1 MYVEYVF
8 KIRQVSKLLHG
19 LIQSLLITGLLT
31 ASGGLALSQPE
42 SHNSIANASVPGCSP
57 AAYSNAKTSK
67 YILPFEPGAAFL
79 VNNGNCGRYATHR
92 PHCKS
97 ISSTGEQIDCGD
109 LRYACDF
116 SMPVGVTIIAARA
129 GAVIAAR
136 DGLSNASNDGAGNV
150 VFIMHADETVA
161 EYFHLSPG
169 SIVVTQGQ
177 GVELGA
183 PVAKSGSSGLT
194 AVAAVNRNPHLRFH
208 VPGPPYVNCDA
219 TTYDGGKTLAISFVN
234 ASPGDSPLIENKVY
248 RALAYKK

>member
-8 KIRQVSKLLHG
+8 KTRQVSKFLHG
-19 LIQSLLITGLLT
+19 LIQSLLITVLLI

-42 SHNSIANASVPGCSP
+42 SYNNIANASVPGCSP
-57 AAYSNAKTSK
+57 AAYSNTKTSK
-67 YILPFEPGAAFL
+67 YILPLEPGAAFL

-92 PHCKS
+92 PHCKN

-129 GAVIAAR
+129 GTVIVAR
-136 DGLSNASNDGAGNV
+136 DGLNNASNYGAGNV
-150 VFIMHADETVA
+150 VSIMHADETVA

-177 GVELGA
+177 GVEQGA
-183 PVAKSGSSGLT
+183 PIAKSGSSGLT
-194 AVAAVNRNPHLRFH
+194 AVTAVNRNP
-208 VPGPPYVNCDA
+208 PPAFSCA
-219 TTYDGGKTLAISFVN
+219 W
-234 ASPGDSPLIENKVY
+234 P
-248 RALAYKK
+248 ALCKL